1 MPSATQTPA
10 RPRSQRLLRAAI
22 VIVSAFTGVC
32 LLTSSALAAAPD
44 AAYPILN
51 SWASPTA
58 STPTALPSQSP
69 LPVALPAAISVKP
82 IAGPSLL
89 PSVAPLA
96 SSRPTPQVRPV
107 PKSTPRARLAPKTPP
122 AKKPAPPKTAT
133 SPASLKGANH
143 FWFPS
148 LGINQRVYTWPCAG
162 GSIPDKVYSWG
173 CEGDNNVY
181 MLGHAYGVF
190 KPLHDAYHSGA
201 LHVGLIAYYAAGD
214 GQVHAYR
221 VTQVRHVL
229 GVDYKQWSTWAVG
242 SQSSPSLTLQTC
254 DGATSNWRIEVRL
267 VQIP

>member
-1 MPSATQTPA
+1 MPSVAQPFN

-22 VIVSAFTGVC
+22 VIVSTFTGVC
-32 LLTSSALAAAPD
+32 LLTSSVLAAAPD
-44 AAYPILN
+44 ATYPIL
-51 SWASPTA
+51 SSLASPAA
-58 STPTALPSQSP
+58 SMPTALPSQSP
-69 LPVALPAAISVKP
+69 LPATLPATIFVKP
-82 IAGPSLL
+82 TTSPSLL
-89 PSVAPLA
+89 PSVTPLA
-96 SSRPTPQVRPV
+96 SSRPTPQPA
-107 PKSTPRARLAPKTPP
+107 PKSISRMRPAPKAPP

-133 SPASLKGANH
+133 SPVSFKGANH

-148 LGINQRVYTWPCAG
+148 LGINQHVYAWPCAG

-173 CEGDNNVY
+173 CEGTNNVY

-229 GVDYKQWSTWAVG
+229 GADYKQWSTWAVG